1 MKKITFLF
9 LLVLTTMAVSAQTVS
24 ITGTQKAGAAGIN
37 ADLKCNPVKI
47 DQTMYIYN
55 VEGDCAGFWI
65 STQSGVFVTFESME
79 KAKNYVLK
87 PGVYYVFPNLRQG
100 QSNAKVTVHLKSKS

>member
-1 MKKITFLF
+1 MKKFAFLF
-9 LLVLTTMAVSAQTVS
+9 AFVFAVLAVSAQTVS

-47 DQTMYIYN
+47 DQTMYIFN

-65 STQSGVFVTFESME
+65 STKNGVLITFESME
-79 KAKNYVLK
+79 KALNYVLK

-100 QSNAKVTVHLKSKS
+100 QATAKVTVHLKTKS